1 MTLEPGNTITQ
12 LVLRTQGKH
21 ISGLSL
27 QIKGEI
33 QGAGELSF
41 GYSDSISYRTYD
53 LKEGKIELKYDG
65 DWYSEFC
72 YLTYKPTT
80 GTKGQL
86 KFEGDFLG
94 D

>member
-1 MTLEPGNTITQ
+1 MTLEPRDTINQ

-21 ISGLSL
+21 ISGLRL
-27 QIKGEI
+27 QIEGEI
-33 QGAGELSF
+33 QGTGQLSF
-41 GYSDSISYRTYD
+41 GDSDSTSYRTYD
-53 LKEGKIELKYDG
+53 LKEGKIELKYEG

-86 KFEGDFLG
+86 KFEGDFIG
-94 D
+94 E